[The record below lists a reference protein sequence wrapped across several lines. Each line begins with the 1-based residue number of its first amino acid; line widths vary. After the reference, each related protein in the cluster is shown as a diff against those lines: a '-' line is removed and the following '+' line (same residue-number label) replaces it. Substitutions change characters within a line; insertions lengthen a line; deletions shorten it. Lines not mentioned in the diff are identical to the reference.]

1 MDFCGALE
9 AMPSLRENEMASEML
24 IRARRYEEEKRRE
37 VRPELPVYHLTGGN
51 GWINDPNGFAPYRGE
66 IHLFFQY
73 YPYDVRWGPM
83 HWGHAK
89 TKDFCR
95 WEFLPAAL
103 APDEAY
109 DGAGCFS
116 GGAVQMPDG
125 RHLLLYTGV
134 KKEPLEDGSTAVFQ
148 TQCIAFGDGREYVK
162 FSDNPVIGEDLL
174 PEGGSKRDF
183 RDPKIWMENGLYY
196 AVAANRNK
204 DGRGEI
210 LIYQSEDAL
219 NWVLLG
225 VLLSCTEEGGPMW
238 ECPDLFSLNGKD
250 VLMHSALAMRPAVP
264 EFHPGNGTAC
274 HIGHLDR
281 KDWHFT
287 EETLQTVDY
296 GLDFYAPQTLLTPD
310 GRRILIAWMQNW
322 DSSAFTPDNL
332 HFFGQ
337 MTFPR
342 ELNINNNRLWQW
354 PVREI
359 EAYRRNHICLR
370 ELSVREEKSF
380 PEIHGRV
387 LDLSLQIRP
396 KKEKYQRFTIKI
408 ACGDGL
414 FTGISCYP
422 EKGTIRIDRT
432 QSGFPHD
439 IAHVREF
446 PVSYRD
452 GEINLRL
459 LLDRYSFE
467 IFVNG
472 GEQSASSTLYTP
484 LTAESILFS
493 ADREVFLTVEKY
505 DLKGTVNKEAI

>member
-1 MDFCGALE
+1 
-9 AMPSLRENEMASEML
+9 MPGELL
-24 IRARRYEEEKRRE
+24 LKARRYEEEKRRE
-37 VRPELPVYHLTGGN
+37 AKSELPVYHLTGGS
-51 GWINDPNGFAPYRGE
+51 GWINDPNGFAPFRGE
-66 IHLFFQY
+66 VHLFFQY
-73 YPYDVRWGPM
+73 YPYDVCWGPM

-95 WEFLPAAL
+95 WELLPAAL
-103 APDEAY
+103 APDQDY

-116 GGAVQMPDG
+116 GGAVEMPDG

-134 KKEPLEDGSTAVFQ
+134 KKEPREDGSTAIFQ
-148 TQCIAFGDGREYVK
+148 TQCVAFGDGRDYEKV
-162 FSDNPVIGEDLL
+162 SGNPVIGADLL
-174 PEGGSKRDF
+174 PEGGSTRDF
-183 RDPKIWMENGLYY
+183 RDPKIWIENGFYY

-204 DGRGEI
+204 EGRGEI
-210 LIYQSEDAL
+210 LLYQSDDGL
-219 NWVLLG
+219 NWKLIG
-225 VLLSCTEEGGPMW
+225 VPLSCTEEGGPMW
-238 ECPDLFSLNGKD
+238 ECPDLFSLDGKD
-250 VLMHSALAMRPAVP
+250 VLLHSALAMRPAIP

-281 KDWHFT
+281 EDWHFT
-287 EETLQTVDY
+287 EEALQTVDY
-296 GLDFYAPQTLLTPD
+296 GLDFYAPQTLLAPD

-322 DSSAFTPDNL
+322 DSSAFTPENL

-342 ELNINNNRLWQW
+342 ELHVKNNRLWQW

-359 EAYRRNHICLR
+359 EECRSNPVCLR
-370 ELSVREEKSF
+370 DKSVREEKSF

-396 KKEKYQRFTIKI
+396 GKEQYQRFTVKI
-408 ACGDGL
+408 ACGEGF
-414 FTGISCYP
+414 FTEISCFP
-422 EKGTIRIDRT
+422 DKGTIRIDRT

-446 PVSYRD
+446 PVSFRSGAID
-452 GEINLRL
+452 LRL
-459 LLDRYSFE
+459 LLDKYSFE

-484 LTAESILFS
+484 LTAEAIFFS
-493 ADREVFLTVEKY
+493 AEREVFLTAEAY
-505 DLKGTVNKEAI
+505 DLIVPENKEAP